1 MHIAIA
7 ILIAWPAFLTS
18 AIPIAPR
25 AALIGSPRN
34 VYLTTCTTRSVT
46 ADTTLSS
53 AILYSGSAST
63 NNPTD
68 IGTVSSPRAIQWA
81 GFTRRVT
88 LESGVFESRIA
99 QSADTLPKSELAGSA
114 TLTGDGNLKEEFAC
128 FRDGTSTFRISAGV
142 LGAETTVCVADFW
155 CGSIAV

>member
-18 AIPIAPR
+18 AIPIVPR
-25 AALIGSPRN
+25 AALVGSPRN

-68 IGTVSSPRAIQWA
+68 IGTVSSPRAVQWA

-99 QSADTLPKSELAGSA
+99 QSADTLPKSELAGWA